1 MFEKLEEIKS
11 QDAEFVKVLISM
23 FMEQGPE
30 LYEDVKKAC
39 SSTESEKVIAASHSL
54 KGVCMNLGFDDL
66 ADVCKSIEEQ
76 TRDGDLES
84 ACSLM
89 GELDVK
95 YEEVFSGLSQ
105 FQ

>member
-1 MFEKLEEIKS
+1 MFKKLEELQS
-11 QDAEFVKVLISM
+11 QDAEFVKVLVSM

-39 SSTESEKVIAASHSL
+39 SSSDSDKVIAASHSL

-66 ADVCKSIEEQ
+66 ASVCKSIEEQ
-76 TRDGDLES
+76 TRDGNIS
-84 ACSLM
+84 AACSLVN
-89 GELDVK
+89 ELDSK
-95 YEEVFSGLSQ
+95 YEEVFSGLTK